1 MTSFRGLSEN
11 DDRLRIASG
20 IYETDRLLFDLLFG
34 NKSYSVDAI
43 SRMIDSSYINEY
55 HKSFITVVYDR
66 NPDLVEGFVVSYP
79 GRALSLESTFLA
91 LEETKRASLES
102 IFLNRIL
109 EIFFSS
115 RTGARDYY
123 IGNLYVYDEF
133 RHKGLGSKLVEKA
146 KQKARIKNMR
156 YVKADVEYD
165 KKNLLDFYG
174 KLGFKNDS
182 ENYHKILGNT
192 YGCYGL
198 KYEI

>member
-1 MTSFRGLSEN
+1 MTSFRGLSED

-20 IYETDRLLFDLLFG
+20 IYETDMLLFDLLFG

-43 SRMIDSSYINEY
+43 SRMIDSSYINEF

-66 NPDLVEGFVVSYP
+66 DPDLVEGFVVSYP
-79 GRALSLESTFLA
+79 GRVLSLESTFLA

-115 RTGARDYY
+115 RTVARDYY

-156 YVKADVEYD
+156 YVKVDVEYD
-165 KKNLLDFYG
+165 KKNLLDFYS
-174 KLGFKNDS
+174 KLGFKKDS